1 MNISQFIDDV
11 VAGNASAAKETLND
25 ILSAKA
31 FESIDMQKKEL
42 ARSVFGGQQE
52 SFEEIT
58 DDEEAYAEEVENL
71 SEQDIGNGY
80 KMKMKHSDKGRIHA
94 PNGEHVADVTKHES
108 GGWAYHSGNSKWDGS
123 ESSPH
128 YKTGV
133 EKTKSEAAKKAAQ
146 IHAAN

>member
-31 FESIDMQKKEL
+31 FESIDMEKKEL

-58 DDEEAYAEEVENL
+58 DDEEAYAEDVEYDGEQLDEL
-71 SEQDIGNGY
+71 SKSTLGSYVN
-80 KMKMKHSDKGRIHA
+80 KA
-94 PNGEHVADVTKHES
+94 S
-108 GGWAYHSGNSKWDGS
+108 GDASMR
-123 ESSPH
+123 
-128 YKTGV
+128 
-133 EKTKSEAAKKAAQ
+133 KAASSNWAHTS
-146 IHAAN
+146 IKARNPRVKAAAEKYSDEDAARHEKRMTGIGQAVKRLTK

>member
-58 DDEEAYAEEVENL
+58 DDEEAYAEDVEVDGEQLDEL
-71 SEQDIGNGY
+71 SKSTLKSYIRKAGDQASDSKQELDHLKRSPDAGDRSMARDAGKTYVKRTIGV
-80 KMKMKHSDKGRIHA
+80 H
-94 PNGEHVADVTKHES
+94 
-108 GGWAYHSGNSKWDGS
+108 
-123 ESSPH
+123 
-128 YKTGV
+128 
-133 EKTKSEAAKKAAQ
+133 Q
-146 IHAAN
+146 AANKLNNG

>member
-58 DDEEAYAEEVENL
+58 DDEESYAEEVENL

-80 KMKMKHSDKGRIHA
+80 KMKMKHIY
-94 PNGEHVADVTKHES
+94 N
-108 GGWAYHSGNSKWDGS
+108 YFF
-123 ESSPH
+123 SPQ
-128 YKTGV
+128 K
-133 EKTKSEAAKKAAQ
+133 
-146 IHAAN
+146 

>member
-11 VAGNASAAKETLND
+11 VAGNASNAKESLND

-58 DDEEAYAEEVENL
+58 DDEEAYAEDVEHDGEQLDEL
-71 SEQDIGNGY
+71 SKSTLKSYIRKAGDQASDSKQELDHLKRSPDAGDRSMARDAGKNYVKRTIGV
-80 KMKMKHSDKGRIHA
+80 H
-94 PNGEHVADVTKHES
+94 
-108 GGWAYHSGNSKWDGS
+108 
-123 ESSPH
+123 
-128 YKTGV
+128 
-133 EKTKSEAAKKAAQ
+133 Q
-146 IHAAN
+146 AANKLNYGK